1 MQPVTLVA
9 VLEEPLAALVA
20 VGSNNVFFK
29 TFGALEFN
37 QMHTGAFSH

>member
-29 TFGALEFN
+29 TFGAL
-37 QMHTGAFSH
+37 